1 MSSFKSKLAMFE
13 ASATKGVKKPQKA
26 KNSKIKY
33 EGEYVN
39 GIKEGKGKEYLGDK
53 LLFEGEFSQGKRW
66 NGKIKEYDSNGVLL
80 FDGEYKEGEK
90 SGVAKEYKLDGEL
103 KFEGVYKQGKRWNGN
118 GIEYYGGKI
127 VFEGIY
133 NEGKKWDGKGKEYD
147 HNDKLTFEGEYKEGI
162 KFGKE
167 YEYKGNLM
175 IEYECNV
182 EKKRK
187 KDKRIFE

>member
-53 LLFEGEFSQGKRW
+53 LL
-66 NGKIKEYDSNGVLL
+66 
-80 FDGEYKEGEK
+80 
-90 SGVAKEYKLDGEL
+90 
-103 KFEGVYKQGKRWNGN
+103 FEGVYKQGKRWNGN

-167 YEYKGNLM
+167 YEY
-175 IEYECNV
+175 
-182 EKKRK
+182 
-187 KDKRIFE
+187 

>member
-1 MSSFKSKLAMFE
+1 MNSFKSKLAMFE
-13 ASATKGVKKPQKA
+13 ASATKGAKKPQKE

-103 KFEGVYKQGKRWNGN
+103 KFEGVYNKEKDGMAMVLNIMVVKQFLRVY
-118 GIEYYGGKI
+118 IM
-127 VFEGIY
+127 
-133 NEGKKWDGKGKEYD
+133 KGKNGME
-147 HNDKLTFEGEYKEGI
+147 KEKNMTI
-162 KFGKE
+162 
-167 YEYKGNLM
+167 M
-175 IEYECNV
+175 IN
-182 EKKRK
+182 
-187 KDKRIFE
+187 